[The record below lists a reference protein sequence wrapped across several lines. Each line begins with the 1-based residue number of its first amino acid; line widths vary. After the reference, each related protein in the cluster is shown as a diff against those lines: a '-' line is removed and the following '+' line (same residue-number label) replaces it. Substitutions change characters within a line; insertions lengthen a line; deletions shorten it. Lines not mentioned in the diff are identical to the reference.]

1 MKSPLF
7 QERFSLVDKLI
18 ILLLVS
24 FVIRSI
30 ISLFG
35 FGLFITNNVSLS
47 VKSLSDGFL
56 WTVLSY
62 ASLHEGPLHLIF
74 NLLGIHFIGR
84 SVSRELGS
92 NEFILLSVLSTLL
105 GGISWLCVDSGNGI
119 LIGASALVC
128 GYLSYFCLS
137 KPNQPI
143 SFLLFFILPL
153 TLRPKII
160 LYGVIALEVYG
171 FLFNEISQVGGIAHS
186 AHLGG
191 IVAGIL
197 FFMLLKNGISIPV
210 VKFRSRNRR
219 RNHSAKTHPA
229 TTDFK
234 VNFATNTKIHE
245 ELDRILDK
253 INEKG
258 FGSLTDQEKAFLD
271 KAKSNLQK

>member
-24 FVIRSI
+24 FVIQSSF
-30 ISLFG
+30 SLFG
-35 FGLFITNNVSLS
+35 FGFFITTSVSLS
-47 VKSLSDGFL
+47 LKALSDGFL

-62 ASLHEGPLHLIF
+62 AGLHEGPLHLIF

-84 SVSRELGS
+84 SVCRELGR
-92 NEFILLSVLSTLL
+92 NEFILLSVLSILF
-105 GGISWLCVDSGNGI
+105 GGIFWLCVDSGSGI
-119 LIGASALVC
+119 LIGASAMVC
-128 GYLSYFCLS
+128 GYLSYFCLT

-153 TLRPKII
+153 TLRPKVI

-171 FLFNEISQVGGIAHS
+171 FLFNEISKSGGIAHS
-186 AHLGG
+186 AHIGG

-197 FFMLLKNGISIPV
+197 FFILLKNGLSIPV
-210 VKFRSRNRR
+210 VKFRSRKRN
-219 RNHSAKTHPA
+219 RNHSSKTHPA

-234 VNFATNTKIHE
+234 VNFATDTRIHE

-258 FGSLTDQEKAFLD
+258 FGSLTDQEKVFLD
-271 KAKSNLQK
+271 KAKSNLKK